1 MPVTLSYDTADAV
14 PESLKNHVTEKDGK
28 LVFEAEPLAEVEKT
42 RSKYTKLSG
51 DLDTLR
57 GKYKRFEPLEAL
69 GENLDVDELL
79 SLRELKKQG
88 KPLTADEKAELE
100 RIHGKTVE
108 KLKSEST
115 QLAERLKSYESELK
129 KYRLTEPIRA
139 IATSEKVGMFPED
152 FDLAWTEIGSRF
164 KWVEEEGKKARIVV
178 LDEDGDATDIKPEDF
193 FTKLYKQQRPKFFK
207 ASDKGGSGAPSNNNG
222 GGGSGKTLTRSAFNG
237 LSPADQVKFFRDG
250 GRLAE
255 G

>member
-1 MPVTLSYDTADAV
+1 MPVTISYDTADAV

-28 LVFEAEPLAEVEKT
+28 FVFEAEPLTEVEKT

-51 DLDTLR
+51 DLDLLR
-57 GKYKRFEPLEAL
+57 GKYKRYEKLDTL
-69 GENLDVDELL
+69 GDDLDVDELL

-108 KLKSEST
+108 KLKGEST

-129 KYRLTEPIRA
+129 KYKLTDPIRA
-139 IATSEKVGMFPED
+139 IATSEKVGMFAED
-152 FDLAWTEIGSRF
+152 FDLAWTEISSRF
-164 KWVEEEGKKARIVV
+164 RLVEEDGKKARIVV
-178 LDEDGDATDIKPEDF
+178 LDEDGDATDIKIEDF
-193 FTKLYKQQRPKFFK
+193 FSKLYKQQRPKFFK

-237 LSPADQVKFFRDG
+237 LSPADQSKFFRDG

>member
-1 MPVTLSYDTADAV
+1 MPIALYYDTAEAV

-28 LVFEAEPLAEVEKT
+28 FVFEAEPVSEVEKT

-51 DLDTLR
+51 DLDSLR
-57 GKYKRFEPLEAL
+57 GKYKRFEKLDTL
-69 GENLDVDELL
+69 GDDLDVDELL

-115 QLAERLKSYESELK
+115 QLSEKLKAYESELK
-129 KYRLTEPIRA
+129 KYKLTDPIRA
-139 IATSEKVGMFPED
+139 IAVSEKVGMFAED

-164 KWVEEEGKKARIVV
+164 KLIEEDGKKPRIVV
-178 LDEDGDATDIKPEDF
+178 LDEDGDATDIKIEDF

-222 GGGSGKTLTRSAFNG
+222 GGGKANDLSGLNPLERLNKARSTA
-237 LSPADQVKFFRDG
+237 A
-250 GRLAE
+250 
-255 G
+255 